1 MSVNTQLLPLRGLAL
16 DLSNHGPTVLILL
29 IVKNMT
35 NNCYINPTNK
45 KAAKFL
51 MEKGYSLTPGVKD
64 VYDVLQNCVRSYCVL
79 YVNFKG
85 SGMAFHKLLIANN
98 LLSKEPLK
106 PFAFRVWD
114 IWDN

>member
-1 MSVNTQLLPLRGLAL
+1 MKT
-16 DLSNHGPTVLILL
+16 
-29 IVKNMT
+29 
-35 NNCYINPTNK
+35 NCYINPTNK

-85 SGMAFHKLLIANN
+85 SGMAFHKLLAANN
-98 LLSKEPLK
+98 LLFNEPLK
-106 PFAFRVWD
+106 PFLVKRFD
-114 IWDN
+114 D